1 MFKVEDDK
9 NNTISFDL
17 YPNATISWINDKAPV
32 DAPECGFENEKCP
45 VEVKK
50 KLCKLQLLCRE
61 VKRID
66 GFTIN
71 KTVHFYHINY
81 GVIQGF
87 PALRKAVTT
96 HLKKYGIFSRVFDIA
111 NQLLTPHPRHSVK
124 LMNERQ
130 SLHHSQ
136 SKVVCQNF
144 FRLWLLKKINNP
156 YRLITDSDVQTFP
169 RSRRK
174 PKYEKKNRKTLVMV
188 FLATENEN
196 RKLELD
202 LPQADVDVYV
212 KDFFGR
218 EGMSQ

>member
-17 YPNATISWINDKAPV
+17 YPNATISWINGKAPV

-71 KTVHFYHINY
+71 KTVYFYHINY

-87 PALRKAVTT
+87 SASSEKSRNYTLEKMRYFFTCVWYRQSAADTSPTT
-96 HLKKYGIFSRVFDIA
+96 LSQV
-111 NQLLTPHPRHSVK
+111 
-124 LMNERQ
+124 NERTAKPSPFSIQ
-130 SLHHSQ
+130 GRLSE
-136 SKVVCQNF
+136 F
-144 FRLWLLKKINNP
+144 FQIMAAKK
-156 YRLITDSDVQTFP
+156 
-169 RSRRK
+169 K
-174 PKYEKKNRKTLVMV
+174 
-188 FLATENEN
+188 
-196 RKLELD
+196 
-202 LPQADVDVYV
+202 
-212 KDFFGR
+212 
-218 EGMSQ
+218 

>member
-17 YPNATISWINDKAPV
+17 YPNATISWINGKAPV

-71 KTVHFYHINY
+71 KIVYFYHINY

-96 HLKKYGIFSRVFDIA
+96 RVKKYRIFSRVFVIS
-111 NQLLTPHPRHSVK
+111 N
-124 LMNERQ
+124 
-130 SLHHSQ
+130 
-136 SKVVCQNF
+136 
-144 FRLWLLKKINNP
+144 
-156 YRLITDSDVQTFP
+156 
-169 RSRRK
+169 
-174 PKYEKKNRKTLVMV
+174 
-188 FLATENEN
+188 
-196 RKLELD
+196 
-202 LPQADVDVYV
+202 
-212 KDFFGR
+212 
-218 EGMSQ
+218 